1 MSKYKKLTNST
12 RENLSVESA
21 DFAGDLDAIA
31 REGAR
36 RMLISTL
43 EAEVTEFLGRQ
54 RYERAEPSDHIG
66 GKPGYRN
73 GYGKQRRVTVGAGTV
88 SVRAPR
94 VRDSEERFASQ
105 ALPAYQRR
113 SNAVKELIPELYVQ
127 GLATGDF
134 EPALRGLLG
143 ESASLSPSTVVRLK
157 EDWESEYEVWR
168 KRSLADHQ

>member
-21 DFAGDLDAIA
+21 DFASDLDAIA

-54 RYERAEPSDHIG
+54 RYVRAEPSDHIG

-73 GYGKQRRVTVGAGTV
+73 GYGKQRLGTLGAGTV
-88 SVRAPR
+88 CFRAPR
-94 VRDSEERFASQ
+94 VCDSEDRVSSEAFTSS
-105 ALPAYQRR
+105 QRR
-113 SNAVKELIPELYVQ
+113 SNAVREVVAE
-127 GLATGDF
+127 GD
-134 EPALRGLLG
+134 EAG
-143 ESASLSPSTVVRLK
+143 V
-157 EDWESEYEVWR
+157 
-168 KRSLADHQ
+168 